1 MNKGIVIGIS
11 VMVVEFFIAVLLLSP
26 SYIQST
32 AKTESRLVK
41 DAFGTDSSYYVIQK
55 ANYRNEF
62 QIRLT
67 GYESYCYF
75 DEVSSRHYA
84 MIKPL
89 FLIRRIRTTDESR
102 VDFNFYTE
110 TIKGPPAFLGKK
122 TYFEAVSLSADE
134 NEKEFKGKA
143 VEVKIPQEMMY
154 EFEIFAGLV
163 ISPQGKVYNQRF
175 FDVDME
181 YDDAASETKI
191 YETKIKEYPPLY
203 NQDGTFA
210 E

>member
-1 MNKGIVIGIS
+1 MIKKIS
-11 VMVVEFFIAVLLLSP
+11 AIFLLFFISGCVLLLDDAP
-26 SYIQST
+26 EGYKQCPLITIKREDAKLIQIVNY
-32 AKTESRLVK
+32 KDNFMVELKGTES
-41 DAFGTDSSYYVIQK
+41 F
-55 ANYRNEF
+55 
-62 QIRLT
+62 
-67 GYESYCYF
+67 CYF
-75 DEVSSRHYA
+75 DDRVKQEKAVITPIFVVKRLQKS
-84 MIKPL
+84 
-89 FLIRRIRTTDESR
+89 DENDIQFSW
-102 VDFNFYTE
+102 FTN

-122 TYFEAVSLSADE
+122 AYFEAVSLSADE
-134 NEKEFKGKA
+134 NEKEFKGKT

-163 ISPQGKVYNQRF
+163 ISPKEKAYNQRF

-181 YDDAASETKI
+181 YDDTAPENEV

>member
-1 MNKGIVIGIS
+1 MIKKIS
-11 VMVVEFFIAVLLLSP
+11 AIFLLFFLPGCVLLWNNAPEGYKQCPLITIKREDARL
-26 SYIQST
+26 IQIVNY
-32 AKTESRLVK
+32 KDNFMVELKGTE
-41 DAFGTDSSYYVIQK
+41 AF
-55 ANYRNEF
+55 
-62 QIRLT
+62 
-67 GYESYCYF
+67 CYF
-75 DEVSSRHYA
+75 DDRVKQEKAVITPIFEVKRLQQS
-84 MIKPL
+84 
-89 FLIRRIRTTDESR
+89 DEND
-102 VDFNFYTE
+102 VQFAWFTN

-163 ISPQGKVYNQRF
+163 ISPQGKAYNQRF

>member
-1 MNKGIVIGIS
+1 MIKKIS
-11 VMVVEFFIAVLLLSP
+11 AIFLLFFISGCVLLLDDAP
-26 SYIQST
+26 EGYKQCPLITIKREDAKLIQIVNY
-32 AKTESRLVK
+32 KDNFMVELKGTES
-41 DAFGTDSSYYVIQK
+41 F
-55 ANYRNEF
+55 
-62 QIRLT
+62 
-67 GYESYCYF
+67 CYF
-75 DEVSSRHYA
+75 DDRVKQEKAVITPIFAVKRLQKS
-84 MIKPL
+84 
-89 FLIRRIRTTDESR
+89 DEN
-102 VDFNFYTE
+102 DIQFAWFTN

-122 TYFEAVSLSADE
+122 AYFEAVSLSADE
-134 NEKEFKGKA
+134 NEKEFKGKT

-163 ISPQGKVYNQRF
+163 ISPKEKAYNQRF

-181 YDDAASETKI
+181 YDDTAPENEV